1 MKYTWTIHKNQYL
14 IPGQTV
20 EKSHMKKADQ
30 ALRISSPDRISS
42 MISGSDST
50 AYKGNEINVYSERT
64 CSSLLEIG
72 VEIF

>member
-1 MKYTWTIHKNQYL
+1 
-14 IPGQTV
+14 
-20 EKSHMKKADQ
+20 MKKADQ